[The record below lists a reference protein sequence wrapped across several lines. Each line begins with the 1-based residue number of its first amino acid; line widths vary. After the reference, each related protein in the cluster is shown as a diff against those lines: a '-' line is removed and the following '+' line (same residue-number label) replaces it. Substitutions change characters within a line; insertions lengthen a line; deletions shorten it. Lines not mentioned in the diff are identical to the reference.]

1 MPNLTGYTPV
11 LHNHSNGHI
20 MFTFL
25 RKKPVPAALGQLRT
39 DMHSHLIPGID
50 DGSPDMETSI
60 RLIRGLIGLG
70 YTKIITTPHINADIF
85 PNTPAVIQAGQ
96 AAVTAEL
103 RRQQL
108 TVEFHAAAE
117 YLMDEQFSKMLA
129 DGAPLM
135 TLKDNLVLV
144 ELSFAVP
151 AINLREILFNIQLRG
166 YLPVLAHP
174 ERYLYFGA
182 NKKWYEQLRD
192 AGCYFQLNLLS
203 FAGYYGPESRHL
215 AEWLVKRRYVDLLG
229 TDLHHGKHLEALQS
243 SRSIQRAVNGLL
255 AAGSIRNPEL

>member
-1 MPNLTGYTPV
+1 MLP
-11 LHNHSNGHI
+11 
-20 MFTFL
+20 FL
-25 RKKPVPAALGQLRT
+25 KKKPEPAPLAQLGC

-70 YTKIITTPHINADIF
+70 YSKIITTPHINADIF
-85 PNTPAVIQAGQ
+85 PNTPDIIRAGEAAVI
-96 AAVTAEL
+96 AEL
-103 RRQQL
+103 GRQQ
-108 TVEFHAAAE
+108 VSVGFHAAAE
-117 YLMDEQFSKMLA
+117 YLMDERFSKLLE
-129 DGAPLM
+129 DGSLLM

-151 AINLREILFNIQLRG
+151 AINLREILFNVQLRG

-192 AGCYFQLNLLS
+192 AGCLFQLNLLS
-203 FAGYYGPESRHL
+203 FAGYYGPESRRL
-215 AEWLVKRRYVDLLG
+215 AEWLVKKRYIDLLG
-229 TDLHHGKHLEALQS
+229 TDLHHARHLETLGS
-243 SRSIQRAVNGLL
+243 SGRIRRAVNDLMATGL
-255 AAGSIRNPEL
+255 IRNPDL